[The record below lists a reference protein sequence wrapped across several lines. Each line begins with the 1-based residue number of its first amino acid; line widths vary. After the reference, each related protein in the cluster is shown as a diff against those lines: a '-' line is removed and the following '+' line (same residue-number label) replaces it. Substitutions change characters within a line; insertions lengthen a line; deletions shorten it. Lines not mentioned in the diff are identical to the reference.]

1 MSSSS
6 EQLALEQ
13 LLRSV
18 RRRIFW
24 TTTVATAVKILAV
37 GLPLTA
43 LLIALDQRWNAGLAA
58 PYLVLGLGLVAV
70 FGAATTGFRG
80 LGDKVD
86 LALRLDRD
94 GQLKD
99 RVSSAWEF
107 LQQPDLDEVRQ
118 VQVRDALRRV
128 QSIELPQVLAM
139 PRSRLTPVVGVGAL
153 MLALSFWVPPLATP
167 VVAVTADAVKE
178 LQLER
183 LAELKEELQQPEASP
198 EVQEL
203 VKQLEKISE
212 QFERGEI
219 GEREVMLQLGRLDEA
234 LRAQAAAL
242 GVENLEQEMST
253 MVPHLMANSATAA
266 LAQALQKKQLE
277 QASQELK
284 ALEDKVTGEKL
295 SKEDAKKL
303 AAQLGATAAKLGKK
317 KSNDSFSGDLASA
330 SESLEKSDSE
340 GFKSAC
346 RSLGQ
351 KLQTLKKCQGMKS
364 ACNSLGMCKSS
375 LGQCSSESR
384 NIALGKT
391 PGKGKG
397 GKGAGT
403 GASGDPLGDPSRL
416 ADGMRKMVQISGQA
430 GAGPVE
436 TETETTE
443 GQASASELKAREVHA
458 NFAALAEEVI
468 EKEDVPLSYR
478 YHVKRYFQAIRP
490 AE

>member
-1 MSSSS
+1 
-6 EQLALEQ
+6 
-13 LLRSV
+13 
-18 RRRIFW
+18 
-24 TTTVATAVKILAV
+24 
-37 GLPLTA
+37 
-43 LLIALDQRWNAGLAA
+43 
-58 PYLVLGLGLVAV
+58 
-70 FGAATTGFRG
+70 
-80 LGDKVD
+80 
-86 LALRLDRD
+86 
-94 GQLKD
+94 
-99 RVSSAWEF
+99 
-107 LQQPDLDEVRQ
+107 
-118 VQVRDALRRV
+118 
-128 QSIELPQVLAM
+128 
-139 PRSRLTPVVGVGAL
+139 
-153 MLALSFWVPPLATP
+153 

-183 LAELKEELQQPEASP
+183 LAELREELQQPEAP
-198 EVQEL
+198 AELKEL

-242 GVENLEQEMST
+242 GVENLEQEMNT

-284 ALEDKVTGEKL
+284 SLEDKVTGDKL

-330 SESLEKSDSE
+330 SESLERSDSE

-416 ADGMRKMVQISGQA
+416 ADGMRKMVQIAGQA

-436 TETETTE
+436 TETETTD
-443 GQASASELKAREVHA
+443 GQASSSELKAREVHA

>member
-1 MSSSS
+1 MQTSS

-24 TTTVATAVKILAV
+24 TATVAAAVKILAV

-43 LLIALDQRWNAGLAA
+43 LLIALDQRGNGGAVT
-58 PYLVLGLGLVAV
+58 PYLLLGLGLVVV
-70 FGAATTGFRG
+70 FGAGTASFRG

-118 VQVRDALRRV
+118 VQVRDTLRRV
-128 QSIELPQVLAM
+128 ESIQLPQVLAM
-139 PRSRLTPVVGVGAL
+139 PRSRLTPVIGVGAL
-153 MLALSFWVPPLATP
+153 LLALSFWVPPLATP
-167 VVAVTADAVKE
+167 VAAVTANAVKE

-183 LAELKEELQQPEASP
+183 LAELKEELQQPEATP

-266 LAQALQKKQLE
+266 LAQALQKKQLD

-284 ALEDKVTGEKL
+284 ALEDKVTGDKL

-303 AAQLGATAAKLGKK
+303 AAQLGATAAKLGK

-375 LGQCSSESR
+375 LGQCNSESR
-384 NIALGKT
+384 NIAQGKT

-436 TETETTE
+436 TETETTD
-443 GQASASELKAREVHA
+443 GQDSSSELKAREVHA